1 MDKAQDNGGLVC
13 EPRKVGYIWIV
24 YLLLFA
30 VAVPWYWP
38 ADYRGPL
45 VLGFPLWVAVSL
57 AAIAL
62 LAAWTAWV
70 INRYWIEAE
79 DAD

>member
-1 MDKAQDNGGLVC
+1 MDKAQDHGGLVC

-45 VLGFPLWVAVSL
+45 VLGLPLWVAVSL

-62 LAAWTAWV
+62 LAAWTSWV
-70 INRYWIEAE
+70 IHRYWIEAE
-79 DAD
+79 EAD